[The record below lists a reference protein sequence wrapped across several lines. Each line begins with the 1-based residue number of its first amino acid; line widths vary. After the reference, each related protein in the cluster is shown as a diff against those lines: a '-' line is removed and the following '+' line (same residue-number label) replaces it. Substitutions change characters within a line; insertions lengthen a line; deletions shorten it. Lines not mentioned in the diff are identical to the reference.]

1 MGEPPRSP
9 LLGSKV
15 AAFVAIASG
24 VLLALAVIASAPD
37 HRVEVSH
44 FP

>member
-1 MGEPPRSP
+1 
-9 LLGSKV
+9 V
-15 AAFVAIASG
+15 AAFLAIASG

-37 HRVEVSH
+37 YHIKVSH